1 MMPLEFWS
9 HESMRAAFASRRMGL
24 VIRAYREHPSR
35 GRRSLPQPPVAEA
48 LGISQPQ
55 LSRIEN
61 HGQIQHVDTL
71 VFYARALHIPE
82 HFLWF
87 DYPDDPAYAYLKA
100 AGLPATRYQLGNF
113 GLVSTQRTKL
123 VVDAIGQPEV
133 SRLAYEPP
141 ESALRL
147 VESFIGS
154 EAQICLIEGPPGCG
168 KSELTYELARRHSD
182 RVVVQLHSVD
192 GWPERRA
199 DLATEI
205 LRYASIAIG
214 DDPQLTVE
222 REIGELTRSCLIVV
236 DGLKS
241 EDDVS
246 RVGQQVDRLLRQ
258 VPSGKLR
265 FVLVVRTPP
274 RVDLSAYPVLAALS
288 FRPDPRGGTSQ
299 PIRLGEWTLREAGQV
314 WNVSRGAG
322 EPSFDELPVRLR
334 ELSRR
339 PIYMRLLK
347 SSWRDL
353 PSGLLDSYRLVD
365 FCVRSLARS
374 DGVDEVLTIESLAEQ
389 ALAEFAEV
397 IPASLLD
404 ARRRDVRRGFA
415 GPADSLFGPGSAS
428 LFSHDVIR
436 EYAAATAI
444 TTAVIEQ
451 GRTAATVAGLNELA
465 AYGRAGATARGV
477 LGFLVA
483 GLDYTAPDILRSLV
497 LAPALSTSHTLPLM
511 LALAGPDSA
520 LLAPDVLRRCA
531 ARCQDAQAPLE
542 LARAL
547 LSRPELVAA
556 LDIEYGTWAVR
567 VLDRCGAEL
576 WADLAR
582 ALERHADTATID
594 RFFCQ
599 IDVDRPEQATFLA
612 SFAYLFTPVDDGNG
626 RHSITSLTGHRDWRV
641 RAALATGMIS
651 GSAATSPFFRKITD
665 ELLRDDDYKVR
676 AAIAKQTAH
685 LESDIRAAALDQLLT
700 DPNWHV
706 RACALE
712 AVIEAPPPSAPQL
725 QAQAIAVISGD
736 ASWIHCPP
744 HLDRLRQRLL
754 LLTGAAAETTGA
766 APREQALLVLLREQA
781 TGWLPLSSPAVADL
795 RDQASRSEW
804 WLLQRERDLVPGRP
818 PLQAP
823 SARHAFRRLR
833 DQRCVQV
840 ALDLRDLDLAVKV
853 AQAATQAG
861 AELIEVGDPLI
872 KEYGLRAISEIKQRV
887 PDAIVVAEMMSADWG
902 REQVVLAAEAG
913 ADVVLLIGPAT
924 ASSVSAAVIAGGR
937 LGVPILLD
945 VPAASRTEEWIREM
959 ERLGID
965 GFTVTT
971 NIDRGVRG
979 QHPLDNA
986 RAIRDW
992 SQLPVAVSGGF
1003 SPTDHDIIASRGWD
1017 ILIIGRSIAEAV
1029 DPAHAAREM
1038 VDLVRDRRTRSERA
1052 HRRAK

>member
-1 MMPLEFWS
+1 MMPLDFWS
-9 HESMRAAFASRRMGL
+9 HESMRVAFASRRMGL

-35 GRRSLPQPPVAEA
+35 GRRALPQPPVAEA

-71 VFYARALHIPE
+71 VFYARALRIPE
-82 HFLWF
+82 PFLWF
-87 DYPDDPAYAYLKA
+87 DYPNDPAFAYLKA
-100 AGLPATRYQLGNF
+100 AGLPATPDKPGNF

-123 VVDAIGQPEV
+123 VVDAIGHPEV

-141 ESALRL
+141 ESALSL
-147 VESFIGS
+147 VETFIGS

-168 KSELTYELARRHSD
+168 KSELTYELARRHGD

-205 LRYASIAIG
+205 LRYASTAIG

-222 REIGELTRSCLIVV
+222 REIGELSRSCLIVV
-236 DGLKS
+236 DGVKS

-246 RVGQQVDRLLRQ
+246 HIGRQVDRLLRQ
-258 VPSGKLR
+258 VPSGLLR

-288 FRPDPRGGTSQ
+288 FRPDPRGGPTQ
-299 PIRLGEWTLREAGQV
+299 PISLGEWTLREASQV
-314 WNVSRGAG
+314 WNASRGAG
-322 EPSFDELPVRLR
+322 EPSFEELPVRLR
-334 ELSRR
+334 ELARR

-347 SSWRDL
+347 SSERSL
-353 PSGLLDSYRLVD
+353 PAGLLDSYRLID

-374 DGVDEVLTIESLAEQ
+374 DGVDELQTIEALAEQ

-397 IPASLLD
+397 VPASFLD
-404 ARRRDVRRGFA
+404 ARRRDVR
-415 GPADSLFGPGSAS
+415 PADQLFGSGSAS
-428 LFSHDVIR
+428 LFSHDIIR
-436 EYAAATAI
+436 EYAATTAI

-465 AYGRAGATARGV
+465 AYGRAGATARGI

-483 GLDYTAPDILRSLV
+483 GLDHTAPDLLRSLV

-511 LALAGPDSA
+511 LTLAGADSA

-531 ARCQDAQAPLE
+531 ARCQDSQAPLE

-547 LSRPELVAA
+547 LSRPELVDA
-556 LDIEYGTWAVR
+556 LDINYGMWAVR
-567 VLDRCGAEL
+567 VLDRCGSEL

-582 ALERHADTATID
+582 ALERHADTATVD
-594 RFFCQ
+594 RFFREV
-599 IDVDRPEQATFLA
+599 DVDRPEQATFLA
-612 SFAYLFTPVDDGNG
+612 SYAYLFTPVDDGSS
-626 RHSITSLTGHRDWRV
+626 RHSIASLTGHRDWRV
-641 RAALATGMIS
+641 RAALAAGMIA
-651 GSAATSPFFRKITD
+651 GSAAVSPIFRKITD

-676 AAIAKQTAH
+676 AAIAKQTAY
-685 LESDIRAAALDQLLT
+685 LEADIRAAALDQLLT

-712 AVIEAPPPSAPQL
+712 SVLEAQPPSAPQL
-725 QAQAIAVISGD
+725 QAQAIAVISRD
-736 ASWIHCPP
+736 ATWTRCPP

-754 LLTGAAAETTGA
+754 LLTGSISEATGA
-766 APREQALLVLLREQA
+766 ATREQALFVLLREAA
-781 TGWLPLSSPAVADL
+781 TGWLPLPRPAILDL
-795 RDQASRSEW
+795 RDQAMRSKW
-804 WLLQRERDLVPGRP
+804 WLLQRERDLAPGRR

-833 DQRCVQV
+833 DHRCVQV
-840 ALDLRDLDLAVKV
+840 ALDLRDLDLAVEV
-853 AQAATQAG
+853 AQAATHAG

-872 KEYGLRAISEIKQRV
+872 KEYGLHAISEIKRRV

-924 ASSVSAAVIAGGR
+924 ASSVSAAVVAGGR

-945 VPAASRTEEWIREM
+945 APAVSLTQEWIREM

-1017 ILIIGRSIAEAV
+1017 ILIIGRSITEAV
-1029 DPAHAAREM
+1029 NPAQAAREII
-1038 VDLVRDRRTRSERA
+1038 DLVPDRGTRSEHAHCRA
-1052 HRRAK
+1052 E